1 MHRERSG
8 WPYSGGYCS
17 TRYFIHMPKTVRFL
31 GLAMILAV
39 TCNCRSTGLPGNSLV
54 VSVDDQRMVLINGG
68 SALKSYPVSTSKFG
82 LGSTP
87 RSYKT
92 PLGAM
97 YIYQKIGEG
106 MRAGTV
112 FKNRRPTGE
121 VVGPDAPGRDPIV
134 SRILWLEGREQANA
148 NTKERLIY
156 IHGTPEERNIGWPT
170 SYGCIRMKSSDII
183 DLYAR
188 VQRGTG
194 VYIKK
199 EPLTQEERPKAERVS
214 RVAVRPRSFLA
225 ISRRDEVKAGNV
237 AYAAAHSPA
246 GLKPPIASVSD
257 HEGVFARF
265 LGTAVSGARRF
276 PWRGGRAMVRPVKRQ
291 SSGS

>member
-1 MHRERSG
+1 MCTG
-8 WPYSGGYCS
+8 NAGACVYSGSSCI
-17 TRYFIHMPKTVRFL
+17 THYFIHMPKTARFL
-31 GLAMILAV
+31 GLALILAV
-39 TCNCRSTGLPGNSLV
+39 TCNCRSTVLSGNSLV
-54 VSVDDQRMVLINGG
+54 VSVDDQRLVLINSG
-68 SALKSYPVSTSKFG
+68 AAVKSYPVSTSKFG

-97 YIYQKIGEG
+97 YVYEKIGKG

-121 VVGPDAPGRDPIV
+121 VVGPNAPGRDPIV
-134 SRILWLEGREQANA
+134 SRILWLEGREQSNA

-156 IHGTPEERNIGWPT
+156 IHGTPEERTIGWPT

-199 EPLTQEERPKAERVS
+199 DPLIPEEIPKEERVLWAAS
-214 RVAVRPRSFLA
+214 RPRSFL
-225 ISRRDEVKAGNV
+225 SLPRRSEVKGSNIV
-237 AYAAAHSPA
+237 YAAADSPA
-246 GLKPPIASVSD
+246 AIKPNPAPTPH

-265 LGTAVSGARRF
+265 LGITGAGAS
-276 PWRGGRAMVRPVKRQ
+276 WEGKAMGKPAKRH
-291 SSGS
+291 SPGS